1 MIRQKGSVLNK
12 VDYDEIDRRI
22 AEVVKREIAYLPS
35 RDEFYG
41 KMDEMIGEVK
51 GMRAEFAAH
60 KSAHERIDDDVR
72 KLKKNVSH
80 LYKVFEIET
89 PSEPVIA

>member
-1 MIRQKGSVLNK
+1 MKQKGSVLNK
-12 VDYDEIDRRI
+12 VDYDIIHDMIRS
-22 AEVVKREIAYLPS
+22 EVKELTAGLPT

-60 KSAHERIDDDVR
+60 KSSHERVDDDIR
-72 KLKKNVSH
+72 NLKKNVTH
-80 LYKVFEIET
+80 LYKTFEIDAPADPAT
-89 PSEPVIA
+89 L